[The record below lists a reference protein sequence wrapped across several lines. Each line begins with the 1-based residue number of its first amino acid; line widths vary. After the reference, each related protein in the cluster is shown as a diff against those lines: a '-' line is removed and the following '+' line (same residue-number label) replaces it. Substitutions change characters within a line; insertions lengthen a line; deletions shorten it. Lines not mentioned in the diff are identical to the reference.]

1 MRTAQH
7 GSVESD
13 TRWDRLQRFL
23 FGLKPGQCVTV
34 SEIAAR
40 TGLPEDSVD
49 TVLVGLTRA
58 ALFHR
63 TAPATFVRDSLQE

>member
-1 MRTAQH
+1 MRAEQH
-7 GSVESD
+7 GLVESD
-13 TRWDRLQRFL
+13 TRWDSFQRFL
-23 FGLKPGQCVTV
+23 FGLKPGQRVTV
-34 SEIAAR
+34 SEVAAR

-49 TVLVGLTRA
+49 TVLVALTRA